1 MDFHF
6 PCECGRQLSVTEGTA
21 DGALQCVCGRA
32 VKVPSL
38 GELRRHFAVEAEA
51 PSAARKVG
59 ESNRSADAAFWL
71 PWVWIAGGV
80 YMLVQSGWPPRVLV
94 FSIAYCVAIAI
105 GVGLWFVERC
115 EAFRS
120 WRVVIRYVLLG
131 VVLAALAA
139 TLGWEVAW
147 NARR

>member
-1 MDFHF
+1 
-6 PCECGRQLSVTEGTA
+6 
-21 DGALQCVCGRA
+21 
-32 VKVPSL
+32 
-38 GELRRHFAVEAEA
+38 
-51 PSAARKVG
+51 
-59 ESNRSADAAFWL
+59 
-71 PWVWIAGGV
+71 
-80 YMLVQSGWPPRVLV
+80 MLVQSGWPPRILV

-147 NARR
+147 NAALSGSPGPGEAARPES